1 MKKMIKSTAKM
12 KTILALVMVIIMLI
26 SSSIP
31 GYDSIAYAKG
41 KSAATASVSKENILI
56 KRTSAYV
63 SQFIQGKFE
72 DFYNASSKEF
82 KQKITLSALQK
93 GWNESILVITGKPI
107 KSISCTYAKQ
117 NNTYIL
123 QDTIEG
129 TLFNI
134 LVTLQYDNK
143 EKPIGIRTNIIPKDP
158 PKPQTT
164 DSWQEFPVTVG
175 EMKLPGM
182 LTVPKGVEKPPVV
195 ILVQGSGA
203 SDMNESIGTTPNR
216 PFEDIAHGLASQGVA
231 TLRYNKRNYQHL
243 GDPSIDTIE
252 SEVLDDAAAAAKMLS
267 TDTRIDTN
275 RIYLLGHSLGGMMA
289 PKITSDNNEIKGF
302 ISMAGTLRTYQEIS
316 LDQTSAVINETPSLS
331 DEQKKYYL
339 ALQKAELEKTKTYD
353 DGGTNNILGIP
364 TNYWRSLN
372 AIDSISIVKNLT
384 VPMLILQGS
393 ADFQVYADKD
403 YTLWQSTLKDHLN
416 VTYHLYEGLSH
427 LFMPNQFL
435 PEHDI
440 PNASV
445 YNAPN
450 HIDLQVITDI
460 AVWVKGLS

>member
-1 MKKMIKSTAKM
+1 MIKSATKM
-12 KTILALVMVIIMLI
+12 KTILALVMVMIMLI

-31 GYDSIAYAKG
+31 GNGSIVYAKG
-41 KSAATASVSKENILI
+41 KSGAAASVSKEELLK

-63 SQFIQGKFE
+63 SQFIQGNFE
-72 DFYNASSKEF
+72 DFYNDSSKEF
-82 KQKITLSALQK
+82 KQKITLSTLQK
-93 GWNESILVITGKPI
+93 GWNESILVLTGKPV

-117 NNTYIL
+117 NNIYIL

-134 LVTLQYDNK
+134 LITLQYDKK
-143 EKPIGIRTNIIPKDP
+143 EKPLAIRTNIIPKDP

-164 DSWQEFPVTVG
+164 DKWQEFPVTVG
-175 EMKLPGM
+175 DMKLPGM
-182 LTVPKGVEKPPVV
+182 LTVPRGVEKPPVV

-203 SDMNESIGTTPNR
+203 SDMNESIGAAPNR
-216 PFEDIAHGLASQGVA
+216 PFEDIAHGLADQGVA
-231 TLRYNKRNYQHL
+231 TLRYNKRNYQYL
-243 GDPSIDTIE
+243 GDPSGDTIE
-252 SEVLDDAAAAAKMLS
+252 WEELNDAAAAAKMLS

-289 PKITSDNNEIKGF
+289 PKITSDNPEIKGF

-316 LDQTSAVINETPSLS
+316 LDQMKALINETPSLT
-331 DEQKKYYL
+331 EQQKNDYL
-339 ALQKAELEKTKTYD
+339 TQHEANLERTKTYD
-353 DGGTNNILGIP
+353 DGGTNFILGIP

-372 AIDSISIVKNLT
+372 AIDSVSIVKNLT

-393 ADFQVYADKD
+393 ADFQISADKD
-403 YTLWQSTLKDHLN
+403 YTLWQSTLKDRTN

-427 LFMPNQFL
+427 LFMPNQLL
-435 PEHDI
+435 PEHSI

-450 HIDLQVITDI
+450 HIEPQVITDI
-460 AVWVKGLS
+460 ATWVKGLS